1 MDRLARAGWLSHR
14 PERLDGQLRRA
25 APCRPEGWY
34 LYHGGDGQFPGQ
46 SADEQIAAHAL
57 VAARGQSPPPSSLRR
72 LQWYAWFWLR
82 TEILPSQRYATASGD
97 CRLNPP
103 NLRRSLRV
111 PPSPRPSLHQLRHRL
126 PGFVRWLR
134 RYYGGVRLLG
144 FVHHRLRLL
153 VFPMRTNGIPAGQ
166 TRDLPVPAQ
175 RASTHARVFD
185 HAGLAGHS
193 R

>member
-72 LQWYAWFWLR
+72 LQWSAWFWLR

-103 NLRRSLRV
+103 NLRRSLPAPANILISYMANRK
-111 PPSPRPSLHQLRHRL
+111 PCCSTKPRCS
-126 PGFVRWLR
+126 
-134 RYYGGVRLLG
+134 GVG
-144 FVHHRLRLL
+144 
-153 VFPMRTNGIPAGQ
+153 RTAFG
-166 TRDLPVPAQ
+166 
-175 RASTHARVFD
+175 HAANAVDFIVEE
-185 HAGLAGHS
+185 L
-193 R
+193 

>member
-57 VAARGQSPPPSSLRR
+57 VAARGPSPPPSSLRR
-72 LQWYAWFWLR
+72 LQWYVCFGLR

-103 NLRRSLRV
+103 NLRRSPQDHLKRAATAN
-111 PPSPRPSLHQLRHRL
+111 
-126 PGFVRWLR
+126 
-134 RYYGGVRLLG
+134 
-144 FVHHRLRLL
+144 LL
-153 VFPMRTNGIPAGQ
+153 VSYENCGVWWRCSIIAGFSDVMAPQPRSSGRVRNVARSSAIFPRQI
-166 TRDLPVPAQ
+166 
-175 RASTHARVFD
+175 
-185 HAGLAGHS
+185 
-193 R
+193 

>member
-103 NLRRSLRV
+103 NLRR
-111 PPSPRPSLHQLRHRL
+111 PRIHRHK
-126 PGFVRWLR
+126 
-134 RYYGGVRLLG
+134 
-144 FVHHRLRLL
+144 
-153 VFPMRTNGIPAGQ
+153 VF
-166 TRDLPVPAQ
+166 
-175 RASTHARVFD
+175 
-185 HAGLAGHS
+185 AGLAGRGQTSIGWFFGFKLHLVFNHE
-193 R
+193 REIVALTLTPGNVHDTTPVPQLTR

>member
-103 NLRRSLRV
+103 NLRRSPQDHLKRAATANLLV
-111 PPSPRPSLHQLRHRL
+111 SYENCGVWWRLLHNSDFFAQTSTIIRRDRRMIQSESVAASTIVVVGRRRWGTRL
-126 PGFVRWLR
+126 PLR
-134 RYYGGVRLLG
+134 
-144 FVHHRLRLL
+144 
-153 VFPMRTNGIPAGQ
+153 
-166 TRDLPVPAQ
+166 
-175 RASTHARVFD
+175 
-185 HAGLAGHS
+185 GL
-193 R
+193 

>member
-97 CRLNPP
+97 CRLNPQTCDGP
-103 NLRRSLRV
+103 L
-111 PPSPRPSLHQLRHRL
+111 
-126 PGFVRWLR
+126 GD
-134 RYYGGVRLLG
+134 GGDLVRLAIHAALAQ
-144 FVHHRLRLL
+144 HEALL
-153 VFPMRTNGIPAGQ
+153 ACP
-166 TRDLPVPAQ
+166 
-175 RASTHARVFD
+175 S
-185 HAGLAGHS
+185 
-193 R
+193 

>member
-103 NLRRSLRV
+103 NLRRSRQSSGKWLIIGRKHRIRHQYHIRV
-111 PPSPRPSLHQLRHRL
+111 WAIWLSAGPNWAELARRDQ
-126 PGFVRWLR
+126 FCQAVR
-134 RYYGGVRLLG
+134 
-144 FVHHRLRLL
+144 
-153 VFPMRTNGIPAGQ
+153 
-166 TRDLPVPAQ
+166 
-175 RASTHARVFD
+175 
-185 HAGLAGHS
+185 
-193 R
+193 

>member
-103 NLRRSLRV
+103 NLRRSPDPADERAGRF
-111 PPSPRPSLHQLRHRL
+111 PH
-126 PGFVRWLR
+126 GFHNLNFHTHGLQVS
-134 RYYGGVRLLG
+134 
-144 FVHHRLRLL
+144 
-153 VFPMRTNGIPAGQ
+153 PAGIS
-166 TRDLPVPAQ
+166 D
-175 RASTHARVFD
+175 
-185 HAGLAGHS
+185 
-193 R
+193 

>member
-97 CRLNPP
+97 CRLSPP
-103 NLRRSLRV
+103 NLRRSPRIPRCRALSPWQPIAIATSTKA
-111 PPSPRPSLHQLRHRL
+111 PPAC
-126 PGFVRWLR
+126 V
-134 RYYGGVRLLG
+134 
-144 FVHHRLRLL
+144 
-153 VFPMRTNGIPAGQ
+153 
-166 TRDLPVPAQ
+166 
-175 RASTHARVFD
+175 ASARM
-185 HAGLAGHS
+185 A

>member
-103 NLRRSLRV
+103 NLRRSL
-111 PPSPRPSLHQLRHRL
+111 PQLANAFIEL
-126 PGFVRWLR
+126 
-134 RYYGGVRLLG
+134 
-144 FVHHRLRLL
+144 
-153 VFPMRTNGIPAGQ
+153 AE
-166 TRDLPVPAQ
+166 
-175 RASTHARVFD
+175 STHTAAGRVHPD
-185 HAGLAGHS
+185 AGTLLASNWRTDDRGS
-193 R
+193 

>member
-57 VAARGQSPPPSSLRR
+57 VAARGQSPPPSSLHR

-103 NLRRSLRV
+103 NLRRSRQHVRIIKRLRELEEANRGRSLYVTEVCMALRV
-111 PPSPRPSLHQLRHRL
+111 NARTLHHICALLSGQ
-126 PGFVRWLR
+126 FVNK
-134 RYYGGVRLLG
+134 
-144 FVHHRLRLL
+144 F
-153 VFPMRTNGIPAGQ
+153 
-166 TRDLPVPAQ
+166 
-175 RASTHARVFD
+175 
-185 HAGLAGHS
+185 
-193 R
+193 

>member
-57 VAARGQSPPPSSLRR
+57 VAARGQSPPSSLRR
-72 LQWYAWFWLR
+72 LQWYALFWLR

-103 NLRRSLRV
+103 NLRRSHYGKDDKGVVKVFVAPSVAPDCCGAWRLGSRPQDGQS
-111 PPSPRPSLHQLRHRL
+111 PP
-126 PGFVRWLR
+126 
-134 RYYGGVRLLG
+134 
-144 FVHHRLRLL
+144 
-153 VFPMRTNGIPAGQ
+153 
-166 TRDLPVPAQ
+166 
-175 RASTHARVFD
+175 D
-185 HAGLAGHS
+185 HGS
-193 R
+193 RS

>member
-103 NLRRSLRV
+103 NLRRSRSGLPDSKSNPTTKRDQV
-111 PPSPRPSLHQLRHRL
+111 AVGENRRCRQSYRRIGSRH
-126 PGFVRWLR
+126 
-134 RYYGGVRLLG
+134 
-144 FVHHRLRLL
+144 
-153 VFPMRTNGIPAGQ
+153 
-166 TRDLPVPAQ
+166 
-175 RASTHARVFD
+175 
-185 HAGLAGHS
+185 
-193 R
+193 

>member
-25 APCRPEGWY
+25 AACRPEGWY

-103 NLRRSLRV
+103 NLRRSRLGKSVYLKLGRV
-111 PPSPRPSLHQLRHRL
+111 DNKAHEIVSAVIRT
-126 PGFVRWLR
+126 RWDPNQ
-134 RYYGGVRLLG
+134 
-144 FVHHRLRLL
+144 
-153 VFPMRTNGIPAGQ
+153 FPKLTHVDGLDAVVAVG
-166 TRDLPVPAQ
+166 AQ
-175 RASTHARVFD
+175 
-185 HAGLAGHS
+185 
-193 R
+193 

>member
-46 SADEQIAAHAL
+46 SADEQIEAHAL

-72 LQWYAWFWLR
+72 LQWYAWFWLG

-103 NLRRSLRV
+103 NLRRSRSCGRTALFSRAESKDRWRLLHNSAKTGPRDDTKLAAIKLEWWPRSDWNRW
-111 PPSPRPSLHQLRHRL
+111 PPSLESA
-126 PGFVRWLR
+126 
-134 RYYGGVRLLG
+134 LG
-144 FVHHRLRLL
+144 W
-153 VFPMRTNGIPAGQ
+153 
-166 TRDLPVPAQ
+166 
-175 RASTHARVFD
+175 
-185 HAGLAGHS
+185 
-193 R
+193 

>member
-103 NLRRSLRV
+103 NLRRS
-111 PPSPRPSLHQLRHRL
+111 
-126 PGFVRWLR
+126 
-134 RYYGGVRLLG
+134 
-144 FVHHRLRLL
+144 
-153 VFPMRTNGIPAGQ
+153 
-166 TRDLPVPAQ
+166 
-175 RASTHARVFD
+175 HARKP
-185 HAGLAGHS
+185 LALQMCRYGRFRLTMDCPTS
-193 R
+193 TRERG

>member
-1 MDRLARAGWLSHR
+1 MDRLARARWLSHR

-82 TEILPSQRYATASGD
+82 TEILPSQRYETASGD

-103 NLRRSLRV
+103 NLRRSLLMGPKARFLMAF
-111 PPSPRPSLHQLRHRL
+111 PPLSKSLPPCSRPSRTSPSGGRQAAPILDRHSTRRRSRAAV
-126 PGFVRWLR
+126 GTEKWLAAIEQKNSLI
-134 RYYGGVRLLG
+134 G
-144 FVHHRLRLL
+144 
-153 VFPMRTNGIPAGQ
+153 N
-166 TRDLPVPAQ
+166 
-175 RASTHARVFD
+175 SHANF
-185 HAGLAGHS
+185 S
-193 R
+193 CSS